1 MTTIVAKAFGAAII
15 VAAGFAPIAL
25 AAPTHA
31 APVPGSV
38 AVKYYK
44 NCTEARKDGA
54 APIREGEDGYSSKLD
69 RDGDGIA
76 CEATS

>member
-31 APVPGSV
+31 AP
-38 AVKYYK
+38 
-44 NCTEARKDGA
+44 CR
-54 APIREGEDGYSSKLD
+54 D
-69 RDGDGIA
+69 R
-76 CEATS
+76 SR